1 MPFEFDK
8 EALTL
13 FQLDLDKNGEE
24 VDKGTEDREV
34 PTKEQKLQKY
44 VWALQNLYRHLS
56 GIQPFQLTSLNND
69 LVTIILIAR

>member
-24 VDKGTEDREV
+24 GTEDREV
-34 PTKEQKLQKY
+34 LTKEQKLQKY